1 VFLIYKCIEPPE
13 SCRPAP
19 PLQPGQV
26 VDLWRVGAALQ
37 MAAARSAAEAALPAA
52 LADEPGALPAA
63 LAAAAAAGASG
74 AVGHP
79 ARLRLLWL
87 A

>member
-1 VFLIYKCIEPPE
+1 MLMAFVPGP
-13 SCRPAP
+13 CRPAP
-19 PLQPGQV
+19 ALQLGQV

-37 MAAARSAAEAALPAA
+37 VAAAQSAAEAALPAA
-52 LADEPGALPAA
+52 LADHPAA
-63 LAAAAAAGASG
+63 LHAALDAAAAAGAPG